1 MQINLRTKPQ
11 SSAYRTSFVSPAST
25 TVVSSTTSHEI
36 TLRKI
41 ANLWG
46 LSEYQNQPSF
56 ITHVRQALIEIAAS
70 LTSEERQELCY
81 SLPELVSSCNIG
93 KIPCD
98 MDNDFSRVFDVDYGY
113 CYTFNSDKI
122 RDVYQSSQ
130 TGSLHGLRMI
140 LFTNPITYLKSTES
154 KGFKIVL
161 HDQAYNPFPNTEGYF
176 GAVGE
181 SVRFTVEKDR
191 YSRLNHPYNECD
203 DLNSLKQR
211 NQPFYYGGDYSIEG
225 CLRSCF
231 QQKMVNAC
239 ACADSRFPYPKND
252 SFCSQTNLTNYECNQ
267 RYIETEGDYY
277 FVDCDCANSCKQTEY
292 SAQLWKASWPNG
304 AFFYEQ
310 YCPSAELS
318 SISCEENNSAEI
330 LVYYNRLRYS
340 EYIERPQTTFVDLLS
355 ALGGATALWIGC
367 CAIFVGELL
376 LLFIQSI
383 LWCFCCKELPEVPSC
398 RHLDYGDDARKDQ
411 WLKEGSSA
419 DLLSVQRP
427 LHLENHMQEKLLDN
441 DILFSEYHVMYK
453 QIIPLHHIDHIPPTP
468 VSSAPVSRVYID

>member
-1 MQINLRTKPQ
+1 
-11 SSAYRTSFVSPAST
+11 
-25 TVVSSTTSHEI
+25 
-36 TLRKI
+36 
-41 ANLWG
+41 
-46 LSEYQNQPSF
+46 
-56 ITHVRQALIEIAAS
+56 
-70 LTSEERQELCY
+70 
-81 SLPELVSSCNIG
+81 
-93 KIPCD
+93 

-231 QQKMVNAC
+231 QQKMTNAINATLKPKEITTSLIVIVRIRVNKPSTLLNCGRLHGRTAL
-239 ACADSRFPYPKND
+239 S
-252 SFCSQTNLTNYECNQ
+252 
-267 RYIETEGDYY
+267 
-277 FVDCDCANSCKQTEY
+277 
-292 SAQLWKASWPNG
+292 
-304 AFFYEQ
+304 FYEQ